1 MLSSITSP
9 PPMSPLLVAS
19 ATGGRPAPP
28 APPWIIRRPARLRA
42 APPRPAGPSSPRRAP
57 GSTAPDGLRGPRE
70 RWNTDRMELVGVLW
84 ADEAV
89 PLVSAFVHRRADA
102 AGLRALVLKG
112 PTAAADRLRPPRASG
127 DVDLL
132 VAPDDLPRILALLAA
147 DGWTERPWPDGPTL
161 AAKHSRSYRHAAWP
175 VDIDV
180 HWRWPGFL
188 VPPRDAFEALWSRH
202 RIVELAGRPVAT
214 ASVADSA
221 LVLALHALRDAWQI
235 TDPRLTRPSDYDL
248 LVEAVAARA
257 ELHAPL
263 RAAAEE
269 LGAVQTAQP
278 FLDALGIRARAGE
291 VPAAELRAWRIN
303 ASSPH
308 ASAGWVQ
315 AVRAAGWRQRPLLL
329 ARAVFPAPHA
339 LRAADPAI
347 GPRRIDVAA
356 GWWRRLRRGARTA
369 PLAWDHLRRTDRT

>member
-1 MLSSITSP
+1 
-9 PPMSPLLVAS
+9 
-19 ATGGRPAPP
+19 
-28 APPWIIRRPARLRA
+28 
-42 APPRPAGPSSPRRAP
+42 
-57 GSTAPDGLRGPRE
+57 
-70 RWNTDRMELVGVLW
+70 MELVGVLW

-112 PTAAADRLRPPRASG
+112 PTAAADRLRPPRTSG

-248 LVEAVAARA
+248 LVEAVGARA

-308 ASAGWVQ
+308 ASAGVG
-315 AVRAAGWRQRPLLL
+315 AGRARGRL
-329 ARAVFPAPHA
+329 AAAAAASPAPSSPPPRPA
-339 LRAADPAI
+339 RRRPAI